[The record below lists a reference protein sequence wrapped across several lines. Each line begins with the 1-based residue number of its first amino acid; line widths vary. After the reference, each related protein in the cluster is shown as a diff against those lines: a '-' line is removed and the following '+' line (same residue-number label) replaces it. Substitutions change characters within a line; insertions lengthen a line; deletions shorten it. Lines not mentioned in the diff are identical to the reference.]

1 MEKIRNIG
9 FDMTKAFAI
18 YLVLVGH
25 CIQYL
30 SSSDY
35 RDDNLWIF
43 IYSFHMPLFML
54 VAGYFSASSYK
65 LDFKSLIVKKTKQL
79 IIPMLFWSILI
90 FLAIQFFR
98 QLTHKPILP
107 FVELFVTFATC
118 FWFLK
123 SLFICYVMLFLI
135 LKLKY
140 KKTLFLWGGVMMLI
154 FSQFVSIWNV
164 NTMFPCFLAG
174 YIIRTKDNWLQ
185 YIKNNWF
192 ICFLFFV
199 VLELFYS
206 RYIYIST
213 SRNCEHSYLC

>member
-79 IIPMLFWSILI
+79 IIPMLFLEH
-90 FLAIQFFR
+90 FDFF
-98 QLTHKPILP
+98 
-107 FVELFVTFATC
+107 
-118 FWFLK
+118 
-123 SLFICYVMLFLI
+123 SYS
-135 LKLKY
+135 
-140 KKTLFLWGGVMMLI
+140 I
-154 FSQFVSIWNV
+154 FSTI
-164 NTMFPCFLAG
+164 NT
-174 YIIRTKDNWLQ
+174 
-185 YIKNNWF
+185 
-192 ICFLFFV
+192 
-199 VLELFYS
+199 
-206 RYIYIST
+206 
-213 SRNCEHSYLC
+213 